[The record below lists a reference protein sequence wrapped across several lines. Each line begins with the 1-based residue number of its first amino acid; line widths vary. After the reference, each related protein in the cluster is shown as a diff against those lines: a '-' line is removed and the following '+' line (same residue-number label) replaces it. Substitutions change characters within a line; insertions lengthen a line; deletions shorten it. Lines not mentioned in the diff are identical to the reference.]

1 MGAAGEAAEEGAAG
15 SEMEK
20 QWDLVFK
27 GLGLGWKRHAP
38 AQSKRGSLL
47 LSHVPGSPCLTL
59 CRP

>member
-15 SEMEK
+15 SEMEE

-27 GLGLGWKRHAP
+27 ALGLGCKSYAL

-47 LSHVPGSPCLTL
+47 LSHVPGRWFAMSSPL
-59 CRP
+59 